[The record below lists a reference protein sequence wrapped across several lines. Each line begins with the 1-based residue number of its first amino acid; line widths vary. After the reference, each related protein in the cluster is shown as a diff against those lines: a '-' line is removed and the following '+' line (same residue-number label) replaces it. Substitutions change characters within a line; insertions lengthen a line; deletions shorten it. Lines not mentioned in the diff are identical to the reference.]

1 LSHHPPASG
10 NAFRSGEAVQ
20 LLDPPTLT
28 PECAASGI
36 LGPMTVAWWHSRLSL
51 AVLHESFRSTM
62 RITEML
68 SADAVFRAVVA
79 IKSESIVAFAFA
91 SGAVD

>member
-1 LSHHPPASG
+1 
-10 NAFRSGEAVQ
+10 
-20 LLDPPTLT
+20 
-28 PECAASGI
+28 
-36 LGPMTVAWWHSRLSL
+36 
-51 AVLHESFRSTM
+51 
-62 RITEML
+62 ML